1 MIKFVLTILV
11 LTALASGIPY
21 MLLRKVGGVARTVVA
36 YAMGSVATSATSVG
50 ISLATHAL
58 LPAAVFSADTI
69 IGSGVVC
76 AVVGPAIGMMAGK
89 RVRTRA
95 RAVAAQAVVAGA

>member
-1 MIKFVLTILV
+1 
-11 LTALASGIPY
+11 
-21 MLLRKVGGVARTVVA
+21 
-36 YAMGSVATSATSVG
+36 
-50 ISLATHAL
+50 

-95 RAVAAQAVVAGA
+95 RAVAAQAVAAGA

>member
-1 MIKFVLTILV
+1 MIKFVLTVAV
-11 LTALASGIPY
+11 LMALASGIPY
-21 MLLRKVGGVARTVVA
+21 LLLHKVGGLARTVLA

-50 ISLATHAL
+50 ITLATHL
-58 LPAAVFSADTI
+58 VLPATLFSADTI

-76 AVVGPAIGMMAGK
+76 AALGPAIGMMAGK

-95 RAVAAQAVVAGA
+95 RAVAAQAAVAGA